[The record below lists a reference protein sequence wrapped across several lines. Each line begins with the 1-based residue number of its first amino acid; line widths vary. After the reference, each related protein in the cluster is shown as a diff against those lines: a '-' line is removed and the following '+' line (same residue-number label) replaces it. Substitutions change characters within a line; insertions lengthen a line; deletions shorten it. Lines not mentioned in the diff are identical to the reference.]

1 MPKAP
6 LMSISARLA
15 PHQRVF
21 AAFAIYSFA
30 LGNLFPRLPDI
41 KRAMGIEEGALG
53 LALIGTSTGTLIA
66 LTLAAPVIARLG
78 HRQAL
83 FILLP
88 LMSLCFAIAVHATG
102 PLALYF
108 LLIPAGLTMG
118 ATEVIVNVEADRVEA
133 ALGRRIMN
141 RAHAFWSF
149 GFFAA
154 GLFGAAMAQFGVPPT
169 LHMALVLPIIF
180 LGVRVLLADFQ
191 PAPKRGTE
199 TADAGPAIARPTK
212 GIMVLVGV
220 SLSAM
225 LLEGASIDWSAIYMR
240 SVFDALPF
248 LGGLAVATTALSQ
261 AITRYFSDR
270 IVDRHAP
277 DRVARAMQVAMA
289 LGVLVVF
296 FAPSALVALLG
307 FALIGAGTA
316 AIFPLA
322 MSAAA
327 QRSDRSAALNVAALA
342 QFSFVIFLLGPPLLG
357 FVAEHAGLRWTFGLG
372 LPLVAVSF
380 VLSGALGSKPAL
392 A

>member
-1 MPKAP
+1 
-6 LMSISARLA
+6 MSLSARLA

-21 AAFAIYSFA
+21 AAFAIYAFA

-41 KRAMGIEEGALG
+41 KQAMGIAEGALG
-53 LALIGTSTGTLIA
+53 LALIGTSTGTLIS
-66 LTLAAPVIARLG
+66 LTLAAQIIARLG
-78 HRQAL
+78 GHRTAL

-88 LMSLCFAIAVHATG
+88 GMAFFFAIAVNAPG
-102 PLALYF
+102 PLALYL

-118 ATEVIVNVEADRVEA
+118 ALEVIVNVEADRTEA

-149 GFFAA
+149 GFFGA
-154 GLFGAAMAQFGVPPT
+154 GIFGAFMAQMGVSPT
-169 LHMALVLPIIF
+169 LHLAMILPLTILAVWLL
-180 LGVRVLLADFQ
+180 LGDFQ
-191 PAPKRGTE
+191 PGAKRGTE
-199 TADAGPAIARPTK
+199 TADTTPAIARPTF

-225 LLEGASIDWSAIYMR
+225 LLEGASIDWSAIYMS
-240 SVFDALPF
+240 SVFQAAPF

-261 AITRYFSDR
+261 AITRYFADR

-277 DRVARAMQVAMA
+277 DLVARIMQVGMMI
-289 LGVLVVF
+289 GVIVVF
-296 FAPSALVALLG
+296 TAPNPATALLG
-307 FALIGAGTA
+307 FALIGAGTS

-327 QRSDRSAALNVAALA
+327 QRSDRPAAVNVAALA

-357 FVAEHAGLRWTFGLG
+357 FVAEYAGLRWTFGIG
-372 LPLVAVSF
+372 LPLVVVSF
-380 VLSGALGSKPAL
+380 LLSGALGSKPPKT
-392 A
+392 

>member
-1 MPKAP
+1 
-6 LMSISARLA
+6 MSLSARLA

-41 KRAMGIEEGALG
+41 KRAMEIEEGALG
-53 LALIGTSTGTLIA
+53 LALIGTSTGTLIS

-83 FILLP
+83 FTLLP
-88 LMSLCFAIAVHATG
+88 LMAICFAIAVHATG
-102 PLALYF
+102 PVALF
-108 LLIPAGLTMG
+108 LLLVPAGLTMG

-133 ALGRRIMN
+133 ALGRRVMN

-149 GFFAA
+149 GFFGA
-154 GLFGAAMAQFGVPPT
+154 GIFGAIMAQLGVPPGVH
-169 LHMALVLPIIF
+169 LALVVPLIF
-180 LGVRVLLADFQ
+180 AACHLLLGDFQ

-199 TADAGPAIARPTK
+199 TAEGGPAIARPTW
-212 GIMVLVGV
+212 GIMALVGV

-248 LGGLAVATTALSQ
+248 LGGLAVATTALTQ
-261 AITRYFSDR
+261 AITRYFADR

-277 DRVARAMQVAMA
+277 DRVARVMQSGMA
-289 LGVLVVF
+289 LGVLIVF
-296 FAPSALVALLG
+296 FAPSAPIALLG

-327 QRSDRSAALNVAALA
+327 QRSDRPAAINVAALA

-357 FVAEHAGLRWTFGLG
+357 FVAEHAGLRWTFGIG
-372 LPLVAVSF
+372 LPLVVVSF
-380 VLSGALGSKPAL
+380 LLSGALGSKPTDAPL
-392 A
+392 R

>member
-1 MPKAP
+1 
-6 LMSISARLA
+6 
-15 PHQRVF
+15 
-21 AAFAIYSFA
+21 
-30 LGNLFPRLPDI
+30 
-41 KRAMGIEEGALG
+41 
-53 LALIGTSTGTLIA
+53 
-66 LTLAAPVIARLG
+66 
-78 HRQAL
+78 
-83 FILLP
+83 
-88 LMSLCFAIAVHATG
+88 
-102 PLALYF
+102 
-108 LLIPAGLTMG
+108 
-118 ATEVIVNVEADRVEA
+118 
-133 ALGRRIMN
+133 
-141 RAHAFWSF
+141 
-149 GFFAA
+149 
-154 GLFGAAMAQFGVPPT
+154 
-169 LHMALVLPIIF
+169 
-180 LGVRVLLADFQ
+180 
-191 PAPKRGTE
+191 
-199 TADAGPAIARPTK
+199 
-212 GIMVLVGV
+212 MVLVGV

-277 DRVARAMQVAMA
+277 DRVARVMQMAMA

-380 VLSGALGSKPAL
+380 ALSGALGSKPSRA
-392 A
+392 